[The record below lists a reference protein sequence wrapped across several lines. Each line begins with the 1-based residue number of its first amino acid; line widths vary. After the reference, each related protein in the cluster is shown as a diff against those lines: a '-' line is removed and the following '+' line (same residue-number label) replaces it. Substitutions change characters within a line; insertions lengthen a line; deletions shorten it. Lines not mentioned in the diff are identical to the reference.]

1 MAKSKSFFG
10 LRKGSTKS
18 HTYSVLDG
26 QQVTKDRV
34 YDVKN
39 PRTEGQMR
47 QRMVMTTVGAAYKF
61 LKAIAD
67 HSFEG
72 KSSGMQCMRAFNSA
86 NLNRFKAGAALNG
99 AVAYNEYKDGA
110 INPLPF
116 QLSAGSLPGFDYA
129 FDSDGKLSITF
140 AKAGSS
146 VATAEGVY
154 ALMGVNRDD
163 LITFCTVIGA
173 ASNKAGVF
181 DYAPTSFDI
190 VRLRCDKSG
199 PINSI
204 EEAFTI
210 SSNNTAATVKFI
222 TVENGFK
229 VQSVLA
235 DFGAVIQSRKS
246 ADAWLRSTTY
256 MAVKS
261 SVVAGVLT
269 QNQLA
274 TYPVGTELI
283 LNNGPMSNTSG
294 EPSEPAVGEL
304 KITPSTWNE
313 LVKVNAAVSK
323 QFAIDNEAGDE
334 VQVNVGATGLTYAV
348 AENKKSVTISNPS
361 VKAETVGTITVT
373 CGGKRGYIAVS
384 IQIGDINKDGEEGGG
399 NVGL

>member
-99 AVAYNEYKDGA
+99 AIAYNEYKDGA

-129 FDSDGKLSITF
+129 FDTDGKLSITF

-199 PINSI
+199 AINSI

-210 SSNNTAATVKFI
+210 SSNNAAATVKFI

-294 EPSEPAVGEL
+294 ESSEPAVGEL

-323 QFAIDNEAGDE
+323 QFTIDNEAGDE

-384 IQIGDINKDGEEGGG
+384 IQIDDINNAGGESGG

>member
-39 PRTEGQMR
+39 PRTLGQMR
-47 QRMVMTTVGAAYKF
+47 QRMVMTTVGAAYKY

-72 KSSGMQCMRAFNSA
+72 KSSGMQCMRQFNSL
-86 NLNRFKAGAALNG
+86 NLNRFKGAASLNG
-99 AVAYNEYKDGA
+99 SVPYNEYKDGA

-116 QLSAGSLPGFDYA
+116 QLSEGTLPGFDYS
-129 FDSDGKLSITF
+129 FSDDGKLVVTF
-140 AKAGSS
+140 AKENADLT
-146 VATAEGVY
+146 TAEGVY
-154 ALMGVNRDD
+154 DLMGVKRND
-163 LITFCTVIGA
+163 LITFCTVVGTA
-173 ASNKAGVF
+173 TLKSGVF
-181 DYAPTSFDI
+181 DYSPNSFDI
-190 VRLRCDKSG
+190 VRLRCDKTG
-199 PINSI
+199 SI
-204 EEAFTI
+204 SSLLDAFTVEA
-210 SSNNTAATVKFI
+210 NNATATVEFSN
-222 TVENGFK
+222 VANGFSIK
-229 VQSVLA
+229 SVVA

-256 MAVKS
+256 MVVKS

-283 LNNGPMSNTSG
+283 LNNGEMQNAGVGSV
-294 EPSEPAVGEL
+294 EPSTEPL
-304 KITPSTWNE
+304 TITPNVWVTSANE
-313 LVKVNAAVSK
+313 NSSVSK
-323 QFAIDNEAGDE
+323 QFTIDNENGDN
-334 VQVNVGATGLTYAV
+334 VTVNVGSTGLTSSVSEDKKTVTLSNSSISDSVNGSVIIKAG
-348 AENKKSVTISNPS
+348 NKQGSIS
-361 VKAETVGTITVT
+361 VKITVNSET
-373 CGGKRGYIAVS
+373 
-384 IQIGDINKDGEEGGG
+384 G